1 MAFAGGK
8 VILFGEHAVV
18 HQRPALAAGISL
30 GVKATATEADADR
43 LTAAPWGVDLVPGEG
58 EGQSADLSRAF
69 ARALGLYPADRPR
82 LHVHA
87 EVGLPG
93 GAGLGCSAA
102 LGVAVIHALDEALG
116 IDREPEARGEVSL
129 AWEKVFHGNPSGV
142 DNMMAAVGGI
152 AVYRRGEPLEPIRA
166 RRSLPLVIANSGES
180 SSTKEMVSMV
190 TRQYEREPERVGE
203 LFDGIASLVRNAK
216 LAIQDGDLRAVG
228 QLMDMNQALLSGI
241 MLSTEKL
248 EHLCKLAREAGA
260 HGAKLT
266 GAGGGGCMIA
276 LCDSAAEAATVE
288 AALAPHASFTAI
300 TETRSRGPVQ

>member
-18 HQRPALAAGISL
+18 HQRPALAAGIAL
-30 GVKATATEADADR
+30 GVEATATEADADR
-43 LTAAPWGVDLVPGEG
+43 LTADPWGVDLAPGDDG
-58 EGQSADLSRAF
+58 EAADLARAF
-69 ARALGLYPADRPR
+69 EVALSLYPENRPR
-82 LHVHA
+82 YHVHA
-87 EVGLPG
+87 KVGLPG

-102 LGVAVIHALDEALG
+102 LGVAIIHALDDAIG
-116 IDREPEARGEVSL
+116 IDRDAEDRGRVSL

-142 DNMMAAVGGI
+142 DNTMAAVGGI

-166 RRSLPLVIANSGES
+166 RRPLPLVIAHSGES

-203 LFDGIASLVRNAK
+203 LFDAIATLVDNAK
-216 LAIQDGDLRAVG
+216 LAIRDGDLKAVG
-228 QLMDMNQALLSGI
+228 QLMDMNQALLSGL

-248 EHLCKLAREAGA
+248 ERLCKVAREAGA
-260 HGAKLT
+260 WGAKLT
-266 GAGGGGCMIA
+266 GAGGGGCAIA
-276 LCDSAAEAATVE
+276 LCDSTEAAQAVE

-300 TETRSRGPVQ
+300 TETRSRGRDS

>member
-18 HQRPALAAGISL
+18 HQRPALAAGISI
-30 GVKATATEADADR
+30 GVKATATEANADR
-43 LTAAPWGVDLVPGEG
+43 LTADPWGVDLAPGEG

-69 ARALGLYPADRPR
+69 ATALALYPEDRPR
-82 LHVHA
+82 FHVHA
-87 EVGLPG
+87 EVGIPG

-102 LGVAVIHALDEALG
+102 LGVAIIHALDEAMG
-116 IDREPEARGEVSL
+116 VTREPEARGEVSM

-152 AVYRRGEPLEPIRA
+152 AVYRRGEPLDPILA
-166 RRSLPLVIANSGES
+166 RKSLPLVIAHSGES
-180 SSTKEMVSMV
+180 SSTKDMVSMV
-190 TRQYEREPERVGE
+190 TRQYEREPDRVGE

-216 LAIQDGDLRAVG
+216 LAIKDGDHKAVG
-228 QLMDMNQALLSGI
+228 QLMDMNQALLSGL

-248 EHLCKLAREAGA
+248 ERLCKVAREAGA

-276 LCDSAAEAATVE
+276 LCASTEAAQTVQ

-300 TETRSRGPVQ
+300 TETRSRGRAK

>member
-18 HQRPALAAGISL
+18 HQRPALAAGISI
-30 GVKATATEADADR
+30 GVDATATEADADR
-43 LTAAPWGVDLVPGEG
+43 LTADPWGVDLTPGQGEG
-58 EGQSADLSRAF
+58 EGADLARAF
-69 ARALGLYPADRPR
+69 ATALELYPADRPR
-82 LHVHA
+82 FHVHT
-87 EVGLPG
+87 EVGIPG

-102 LGVAVIHALDEALG
+102 LGVAIIHALDEAMG
-116 IDREPEARGEVSL
+116 IERDPEERGRVSM

-166 RRSLPLVIANSGES
+166 RRSLPMVIAHSGES

-248 EHLCKLAREAGA
+248 EQLCKVARDAGA
-260 HGAKLT
+260 LGAKLT

-276 LCDSAAEAATVE
+276 LCDSVADAEAVQG
-288 AALAPHASFTAI
+288 ALEPHASFTAI
-300 TETRSRGPVQ
+300 TETRSRGRAQ